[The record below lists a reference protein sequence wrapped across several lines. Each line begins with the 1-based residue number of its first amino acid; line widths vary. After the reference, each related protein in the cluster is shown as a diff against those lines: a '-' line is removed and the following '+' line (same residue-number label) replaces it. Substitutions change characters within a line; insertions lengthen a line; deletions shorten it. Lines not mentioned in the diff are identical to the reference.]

1 MAIDKSIWDKIKADY
16 EAGNIEEDKAFTQ
29 LAAMYKVDRTTITK
43 KAKKEDW
50 IYGKN
55 HTIITLET
63 SVIKDMQEISEKKS
77 QLNHTDLMAI
87 ERGVKKELE
96 KDNINSNTFHLA
108 KILQAQLFDA
118 VPLMKIDDLK
128 PKDIT
133 SALKDINDIVNPKD
147 GTNINVSNTNATQTN
162 IELNKDIVLQTLK
175 SFDDEY

>member
-1 MAIDKSIWDKIKADY
+1 MAIDKSIWDSIRADY

-29 LAAMYKVDRTTITK
+29 LASMYKVDRSTITK

-55 HTIITLET
+55 HTIITLES
-63 SVIKDMQEISEKKS
+63 SVIKDIQEINEKKS
-77 QLNHTDLMAI
+77 HLNHTDLMAV
-87 ERGVKKELE
+87 ERGVKRELE

-108 KILQAQLFDA
+108 KILQAQLFEA

-133 SALKDINDIVNPKD
+133 SALKDINDIVNPKVETVINNANL
-147 GTNINVSNTNATQTN
+147 TNNEI
-162 IELNKDIVLQTLK
+162 IVEIQWL
-175 SFDDEY
+175 